1 MAYVFSLIEAGSRPS
16 LLTRTLR
23 LEGKA
28 ELTLTLFVDLRTVDA
43 LPAGLRRTAVVEN
56 EHLPIRDPFLIRVG
70 TFRFRLELGSLRVDF
85 AALRPPAPTEDEAA
99 GASKAGPGA
108 QRLSA
113 YSLEADAFWSDS
125 GALWA
130 PDGSPPGTAQE
141 PSAGSHRATASTADG
156 TPVEGGH
163 TAATLGIR
171 VVALPAEGGIRPLDA
186 EEMLEPGARFRLLPA
201 AEPSSPSLPRPVT
214 FEVSWHDEE
223 AQTLGRVRTGT
234 HRLLTRGTPEPPSNW
249 LVPHADR
256 YLGEPLADLY
266 DWIYE
271 RLEKAGL
278 SPGAIALAFAMIMG
292 TSGLIFL
299 AIQLDDLAE
308 AAEAE
313 RDAALAAATRY
324 KQGTVA
330 SVEREEQCRAELA
343 ETTRSLGNVDTAD
356 RLDAERSLGHTL
368 GEVAWRRLKGDHDPG
383 LDGPEARRARTNRL
397 LDQLKERKAL
407 REKEELP
414 LTSYRLRLPLA
425 SSLGPDLPRH
435 ILLWHSNPRMAGQPR
450 FALMSAG
457 ADFRGLWG
465 ISSRIVQGAAPSD
478 YRAST
483 LTGLTQPDD
492 TSDSRDPSARDAS
505 ARDTSARNATD
516 RAPEASEPAA
526 KVAPGLEQPSTR
538 RPPVESAATY
548 RTSEKDRVAPELAL
562 PDTPQDD
569 VRDDAE
575 WCATQLGDG
584 IRTIREALLS
594 ADSGGLLPVYPEQL
608 HLWSLALWHAYN
620 HMPDLTFGRGP
631 GLQGCV
637 TSLTTELAI
646 LRQENGERTA
656 PILPDALDTL
666 TSNAWTGGVLATTA
680 LCPWREDRLVEGL
693 RIAFDTVVDD
703 WILREQEAH
712 ERQGIGP

>member
-1 MAYVFSLIEAGSRPS
+1 MAYVFSLIEAGTRPAI
-16 LLTRTLR
+16 LTRTLR

-28 ELTLTLFVDLRTVDA
+28 ELVLSLFLDLRPSEA
-43 LPAGLRRTAVVEN
+43 LPAGLRRTAVVEA
-56 EHLPIRDPFLIRVG
+56 EHLPIRDPFLVRVG
-70 TFRFRLELGSLRVDF
+70 VFRCRLELGSLRVDF
-85 AALRPPAPTEDEAA
+85 VPLRPPAPSDSDDAT
-99 GASKAGPGA
+99 ASRSGSEA

-125 GALWA
+125 GAFFA
-130 PDGSPPGTAQE
+130 HDGNT
-141 PSAGSHRATASTADG
+141 PSASDPSPAMRSGPTSRTGSSAPLAD
-156 TPVEGGH
+156 PSPLEGGH
-163 TAATLGIR
+163 SAASLGIR

-186 EEMLEPGARFRLLPA
+186 EESLEPGARFRLLPA
-201 AEPSSPSLPRPVT
+201 PEALALSLPRAVT

-223 AQTLGRVRTGT
+223 AQTLGRVRSGA

-256 YLGEPLADLY
+256 YLGEPLSDLY

-278 SPGAIALAFAMIMG
+278 SPGGIALAFSVIMG

-299 AIQLDDLAE
+299 AVQLDELAE
-308 AAEAE
+308 AAESE
-313 RDAALAAATRY
+313 RDAALAAATKF

-343 ETTRSLGNVDTAD
+343 ETTRSLGNVDSAD

-368 GEVAWRRLKGDHDPG
+368 AEVAWRRIKGDHDPG

-397 LDQLKERKAL
+397 LDQLRERKTL

-414 LTSYRLRLPLA
+414 LASYRLRLPLA

-435 ILLWHSNPRMAGQPR
+435 VLLWHSHPRLAGQPR
-450 FALMSAG
+450 FTLKTAG

-465 ISSRIVQGAAPSD
+465 LSSRVVQSASPSD

-483 LTGLTQPDD
+483 LVGLT
-492 TSDSRDPSARDAS
+492 DPGDAS
-505 ARDTSARNATD
+505 ELRDDAQSVPDESKKAESGDDGSRLSLEPTD
-516 RAPEASEPAA
+516 PKRPA
-526 KVAPGLEQPSTR
+526 LLTTDTR
-538 RPPVESAATY
+538 RDSAAS
-548 RTSEKDRVAPELAL
+548 RRSGAPAPQAARLNE
-562 PDTPQDD
+562 PQDD
-569 VRDDAE
+569 VRDEAE
-575 WCATQLGDG
+575 WCANQLGEG
-584 IRTIREALLS
+584 IRTIREALLT

-631 GLQGCV
+631 GLEGCV
-637 TSLTTELAI
+637 SALTTDLAI
-646 LRQENGERTA
+646 LRQEGGERST

-693 RIAFDTVVDD
+693 RIAFDTIIDD

-712 ERQGIGP
+712 ERQGSGP